1 MLGADTE
8 IKTGMIVPMLKF
20 VSSWVMCSARMT
32 SFSSPPCR
40 ALQAAAKRTVE
51 RSLAFEHPSRPSLF
65 SLPLQNERQ
74 ITDVQISKFQIQLS
88 APPTTKARE
97 SSGPQL
103 RNGLLVRIVLRSG
116 AVGTGEIAPLEG
128 LHAESL
134 EKAEE
139 QMSALKDGLIGRSLP
154 ETLPLLGGAIAT
166 WLKEGAGINV
176 RPLAFDLIEELKESA
191 VPVLML
197 QQLSPNWTFLAF
209 PRGCLI
215 VTVC

>member
-8 IKTGMIVPMLKF
+8 IRTGMRVLMLI
-20 VSSWVMCSARMT
+20 SINSWVICSARLR

-65 SLPLQNERQ
+65 SLLLHNERQ
-74 ITDVQISKFQIQLS
+74 ISDVQISKFQIQLS

-139 QMSALKDGLIGRSLP
+139 QMSALKDALIGRSLP
-154 ETLPLLGGAIAT
+154 GTLPLLGGAIAT

-176 RPLAFDLIEELKESA
+176 RLLAFDLIEELKESA

-197 QQLSPNWTFLAF
+197 QQLSPNWTL
-209 PRGCLI
+209 
-215 VTVC
+215 